1 MLGNMEL
8 KKLAESWAVVILAL
22 IIFWPVGLIL
32 LYLKL
37 RNNSKNKF
45 KFSGVTKI
53 IIGACSVF
61 FGLIGAAT
69 EIDEPTGEVG
79 LTIVMVSI
87 FLAIG
92 ITFIYFGAKNI
103 KEGKIYEKISNLI
116 NFQEVESIEEIAKN
130 LKITEEKAKEYI
142 SKAISLGI
150 CKNEI
155 EYKNNKIVYKNKVE
169 EQVEKKKHERIVKCE
184 CCGGINHISDTEV
197 KACEYC
203 GMELTINK

>member
-1 MLGNMEL
+1 MEL
-8 KKLAESWAVVILAL
+8 KKLAESWVVVILAL
-22 IIFWPVGLIL
+22 IIFWPVGLIF

-45 KFSGVTKI
+45 KFSGITKI
-53 IIGACSVF
+53 VIGACSVS
-61 FGLIGAAT
+61 FGLIGAST

-92 ITFIYFGAKNI
+92 IAFIYFGVKNI

-116 NFQEVESIEEIAKN
+116 NFQEVESVEEIAKK
-130 LKITEEKAKEYI
+130 LKITEEKATEYI

-150 CKNEI
+150 CNNEI
-155 EYKNNKIVYKNKVE
+155 EYKNNKIIYKKKVE

-184 CCGGINHISDTEV
+184 CCGGINHINDTEV

-203 GMELTINK
+203 GMELTINN

>member
-1 MLGNMEL
+1 MEL
-8 KKLAESWAVVILAL
+8 KKLAESWVVVILAL

-45 KFSGVTKI
+45 TFSGTMKI
-53 IIGACSVF
+53 IIGVCSVF
-61 FGLIGAAT
+61 FGLIGAST
-69 EIDEPTGEVG
+69 EIDQPTGEVG

-92 ITFIYFGAKNI
+92 IAFIYFGVKNI

-116 NFQEVESIEEIAKN
+116 NFQEVESVEEIAKK
-130 LKITEEKAKEYI
+130 LKITEEKATEYI

-150 CKNEI
+150 CNNEI
-155 EYKNNKIVYKNKVE
+155 EYKNNRIIYKKKVE

-184 CCGGINHISDTEV
+184 CCGGINHINDTEV

>member
-1 MLGNMEL
+1 MEL
-8 KKLAESWAVVILAL
+8 KKLAESWVVVILTL
-22 IIFWPVGLIL
+22 IFFWPVGLIF

-45 KFSGVTKI
+45 KFSGITKI
-53 IIGACSVF
+53 VIGACSVS
-61 FGLIGAAT
+61 FGLIGLST

-92 ITFIYFGAKNI
+92 IAFIYFGVKNI

-116 NFQEVESIEEIAKN
+116 NFQEVESVEEIAKK
-130 LKITEEKAKEYI
+130 LKITEEKVAEYI

-150 CKNEI
+150 CNNEI
-155 EYKNNKIVYKNKVE
+155 EYKNNRIIYKKKVE
-169 EQVEKKKHERIVKCE
+169 EQAEKKKHERIVKCE
-184 CCGGINHISDTEV
+184 CCGGINHINDTEV

-203 GMELTINK
+203 GMELTINN

>member
-1 MLGNMEL
+1 MEL
-8 KKLAESWAVVILAL
+8 KKLAESWVVVILTL
-22 IIFWPVGLIL
+22 IFFWPAGLIL

-37 RNNSKNKF
+37 RNSSKNRF
-45 KFSGVTKI
+45 TFSGVTKI
-53 IIGACSVF
+53 VIGVCSVF
-61 FGLIGAAT
+61 FGLIGAST

-92 ITFIYFGAKNI
+92 IAFIYFGVKNI

-116 NFQEVESIEEIAKN
+116 NFQEVESVEEIAKK
-130 LKITEEKAKEYI
+130 LKITEEKATEYI

-150 CKNEI
+150 CNNEI
-155 EYKNNKIVYKNKVE
+155 EYKNNRIIYKKKVE

-184 CCGGINHISDTEV
+184 CCGGINHINDTEV

-203 GMELTINK
+203 GMELTINN

>member
-1 MLGNMEL
+1 MEL
-8 KKLAESWAVVILAL
+8 KKLAESWVVVILAL
-22 IIFWPVGLIL
+22 IIFWPVGLIF

-37 RNNSKNKF
+37 KNNSKNKF
-45 KFSGVTKI
+45 KFSGITKI
-53 IIGACSVF
+53 VIGACSVS
-61 FGLIGAAT
+61 FGLIGLST

-92 ITFIYFGAKNI
+92 IAFIYFGVKNI

-116 NFQEVESIEEIAKN
+116 NFQEVESVEEIAKK
-130 LKITEEKAKEYI
+130 LKITEEKVAEYI

-150 CKNEI
+150 CNNEI
-155 EYKNNKIVYKNKVE
+155 EYKNNRIIYKKKVE
-169 EQVEKKKHERIVKCE
+169 EQAEKKKHERIVKCE
-184 CCGGINHISDTEV
+184 CCGGINHINDTEV

-203 GMELTINK
+203 GMELTINN

>member
-1 MLGNMEL
+1 MEL
-8 KKLAESWAVVILAL
+8 KKLAESWVVVILAL
-22 IIFWPVGLIL
+22 IIFWPVGLIF

-45 KFSGVTKI
+45 KFSGITKI
-53 IIGACSVF
+53 VIGACSVS
-61 FGLIGAAT
+61 FGLIGLST

-92 ITFIYFGAKNI
+92 IAFIYFGVKNI

-116 NFQEVESIEEIAKN
+116 NFQEVESVEEIAKK
-130 LKITEEKAKEYI
+130 LKITEEKVAEYI

-150 CKNEI
+150 CNNEI
-155 EYKNNKIVYKNKVE
+155 EYKNNRIIYKKKVE
-169 EQVEKKKHERIVKCE
+169 EQAEKKKHERIVKCK
-184 CCGGINHISDTEV
+184 CCGGINHINDTEV

-203 GMELTINK
+203 GMELTINN

>member
-1 MLGNMEL
+1 MEL
-8 KKLAESWAVVILAL
+8 KKLAESWVVVILAL
-22 IIFWPVGLIL
+22 IIFWPVGLIF

-45 KFSGVTKI
+45 KFSGITKI
-53 IIGACSVF
+53 VIGACSVS
-61 FGLIGAAT
+61 FGLIGLST

-92 ITFIYFGAKNI
+92 IAFIYFGVKNI

-116 NFQEVESIEEIAKN
+116 NFQEVESVEEIAKK
-130 LKITEEKAKEYI
+130 LKITEEKATEYI

-150 CKNEI
+150 CNNEI
-155 EYKNNKIVYKNKVE
+155 EYKNNKIIYKKKVE

-184 CCGGINHISDTEV
+184 CCGGINHINDTEV
-197 KACEYC
+197 KTCEYC
-203 GMELTINK
+203 GMELTINN

>member
-1 MLGNMEL
+1 MEL
-8 KKLAESWAVVILAL
+8 RKLAESWVIVILTL
-22 IIFWPVGLIL
+22 IFFWPAGLIL

-37 RNNSKNKF
+37 RSSSKNRF
-45 KFSGVTKI
+45 TFSGVTKI
-53 IIGACSVF
+53 VIGVCSVF
-61 FGLIGAAT
+61 FGLIGTAT

-92 ITFIYFGAKNI
+92 AVLIYFGTKNI
-103 KEGKIYEKISNLI
+103 KEGKIYEKIANLI
-116 NFQEVESIEEIAKN
+116 NFQEVENIEEIAKK

-150 CKNEI
+150 CNNQI
-155 EYKNNKIVYKNKVE
+155 EYKNNKIIYKKKIE

-184 CCGGINHISDTEV
+184 CCGGINHINDTEV

-203 GMELTINK
+203 GMELMINK

>member
-1 MLGNMEL
+1 MEL
-8 KKLAESWAVVILAL
+8 KKLAESWVVVILAL

-45 KFSGVTKI
+45 TFSGTMKI
-53 IIGACSVF
+53 IIGVCSVF
-61 FGLIGAAT
+61 FGLIGAST
-69 EIDEPTGEVG
+69 EIDQPTGEVG

-92 ITFIYFGAKNI
+92 IAFIYFGVKNI

-116 NFQEVESIEEIAKN
+116 NFQEVESVEEIAKK
-130 LKITEEKAKEYI
+130 LKITEEKATEYI

-150 CKNEI
+150 CNNEI
-155 EYKNNKIVYKNKVE
+155 EYKNNKIIYKKKVE

-184 CCGGINHISDTEV
+184 CCGGINHINDTEV

-203 GMELTINK
+203 GMELTINN

>member
-1 MLGNMEL
+1 MEL
-8 KKLAESWAVVILAL
+8 KKLAESWVVVILAL
-22 IIFWPVGLIL
+22 IIFWPVGLIF

-53 IIGACSVF
+53 VIGACSVS

-92 ITFIYFGAKNI
+92 IAFIYFGVKNI

-116 NFQEVESIEEIAKN
+116 NFQEVESVEEIAKK
-130 LKITEEKAKEYI
+130 LKITEEKATEYI

-150 CKNEI
+150 CNNEI
-155 EYKNNKIVYKNKVE
+155 EYKNNKIIYKKKVE

-184 CCGGINHISDTEV
+184 CCGGINHINDTEV

>member
-1 MLGNMEL
+1 MEL
-8 KKLAESWAVVILAL
+8 KKLAESWVVVILAL
-22 IIFWPVGLIL
+22 IIFWPVGLIF

-45 KFSGVTKI
+45 KFSGITKI
-53 IIGACSVF
+53 VIGACSVS
-61 FGLIGAAT
+61 FGLIGLST

-92 ITFIYFGAKNI
+92 IAFIYFGVKNI

-116 NFQEVESIEEIAKN
+116 NFQEVESVEEIAKK
-130 LKITEEKAKEYI
+130 LKITEEKVAEYI

-150 CKNEI
+150 CNNEI
-155 EYKNNKIVYKNKVE
+155 EYKNNRIIYKKKVE
-169 EQVEKKKHERIVKCE
+169 EQAEKKKHERIVKCE
-184 CCGGINHISDTEV
+184 CCGGINHINDTEV

-203 GMELTINK
+203 GMELTINN

>member
-1 MLGNMEL
+1 MEL
-8 KKLAESWAVVILAL
+8 KKLAESWVVVILTL
-22 IIFWPVGLIL
+22 IFFWPVGLIF

-45 KFSGVTKI
+45 KFSGITKI
-53 IIGACSVF
+53 VIGACSVS
-61 FGLIGAAT
+61 FGLIGLST

-92 ITFIYFGAKNI
+92 IAFIYFGVKNI

-116 NFQEVESIEEIAKN
+116 NFQEVESVKEIAKK
-130 LKITEEKAKEYI
+130 LKITEEKVAEYI

-150 CKNEI
+150 CNNEI
-155 EYKNNKIVYKNKVE
+155 EYKNNRIIYKKKVE
-169 EQVEKKKHERIVKCE
+169 EQAEKKKHERIVKCE
-184 CCGGINHISDTEV
+184 CCGGINHINDTEV

-203 GMELTINK
+203 GMELTINN

>member
-1 MLGNMEL
+1 MEL
-8 KKLAESWAVVILAL
+8 KKLAESWVVVILAL
-22 IIFWPVGLIL
+22 IIFWPVGLIF

-45 KFSGVTKI
+45 KFSGITKI
-53 IIGACSVF
+53 VIGACSVS
-61 FGLIGAAT
+61 FGLIGLST

-92 ITFIYFGAKNI
+92 IAFIYFGVKNI

-116 NFQEVESIEEIAKN
+116 NFQEVESVEEIAKK
-130 LKITEEKAKEYI
+130 LKITEEKATEYI

-150 CKNEI
+150 CNNEI
-155 EYKNNKIVYKNKVE
+155 EYKNNRIIYKKKVE
-169 EQVEKKKHERIVKCE
+169 EQAEKKKHERIVKCE
-184 CCGGINHISDTEV
+184 CCGGINHINDTEV

-203 GMELTINK
+203 GMELTINN

>member
-1 MLGNMEL
+1 MEL
-8 KKLAESWAVVILAL
+8 KKLAESWVVVILAL

-45 KFSGVTKI
+45 KFSGITKI
-53 IIGACSVF
+53 VIGACSVS
-61 FGLIGAAT
+61 FGLIGAST

-92 ITFIYFGAKNI
+92 IAFIYFGVKNI

-116 NFQEVESIEEIAKN
+116 NFQEVESVEEIAKK
-130 LKITEEKAKEYI
+130 LKITEEKVTEYI

-150 CKNEI
+150 CNNEI
-155 EYKNNKIVYKNKVE
+155 EYKNNRIIYKKKVE

-184 CCGGINHISDTEV
+184 CCGGINHINDTEV

-203 GMELTINK
+203 GMELTINN

>member
-1 MLGNMEL
+1 MEL
-8 KKLAESWAVVILAL
+8 KKLAESWVVVILAL
-22 IIFWPVGLIL
+22 IIFWPVGLIF

-37 RNNSKNKF
+37 KNNSKNKF
-45 KFSGVTKI
+45 KFSGITKI
-53 IIGACSVF
+53 VIGACSVS
-61 FGLIGAAT
+61 FGLIGLST

-92 ITFIYFGAKNI
+92 IAFIYFGVKNI

-116 NFQEVESIEEIAKN
+116 NFQEVESVEEIAKK
-130 LKITEEKAKEYI
+130 LKITEEKATEYI

-150 CKNEI
+150 CNNEI
-155 EYKNNKIVYKNKVE
+155 EYKNNRIIYKKKVE
-169 EQVEKKKHERIVKCE
+169 EQAEKKKHERIVKCE
-184 CCGGINHISDTEV
+184 CCGGINHINDTEV

-203 GMELTINK
+203 GMELTINN

>member
-1 MLGNMEL
+1 MEL
-8 KKLAESWAVVILAL
+8 KKLAESWVVVILAL

-45 KFSGVTKI
+45 KFSGITKI
-53 IIGACSVF
+53 AIGVCSIF

-92 ITFIYFGAKNI
+92 IACIYFGMKNI
-103 KEGKIYEKISNLI
+103 KEGKIYEKIGNLI
-116 NFQEVESIEEIAKN
+116 NFQEVESIEEIAKK
-130 LKITEEKAKEYI
+130 LKITEEKAMEYI
-142 SKAISLGI
+142 SKAIYLGI
-150 CKNEI
+150 CNNEI
-155 EYKNNKIVYKNKVE
+155 EYKNNKIIYKKKVK
-169 EQVEKKKHERIVKCE
+169 EQIEKKKHERIVKCE
-184 CCGGINHISDTEV
+184 CCGGINHISDTEI

-203 GMELTINK
+203 GMELIINK